1 MQVIKTDEHTKC
13 FCPMKYNNTPDHM
26 NRCDGPKCMWWC
38 YAEKEIYVEFRSVPT
53 IPEYEDDLTK
63 GYCGR

>member
-1 MQVIKTDEHTKC
+1 MQVIKTNEHTKYL
-13 FCPMKYNNTPDHM
+13 CPMKDFTLDR

-38 YAEKEIYVEFRSVPT
+38 YAEKEVYVEFRNNPN